1 MKEERT
7 DNSNRQSEA
16 DRMEIEFKRPTFE
29 NIDHALSYEWIETD
43 NRGNYASSTI
53 LGVNTS
59 KKHGLFVLG
68 EKGPNPGF
76 LILSHLQEEIFQGEK
91 KYSLHNTEY
100 KTNKDFQG
108 VEYQK
113 RFALDPIPTFTY
125 ECNELK
131 LEKSVF
137 LVSQANRLIVFY
149 KLIGKMYP
157 GCRMVIRPFFGFRPA
172 NSTSDP
178 ELFKNMETF
187 LSDRNLRYLPFQEA
201 PEIFMFYS
209 EGQFVNAPVWY
220 HDVYYRGD
228 LKTETSKEEL
238 LNLGFFEIP
247 LSTTGEF
254 YLSFGLDTTN
264 SKEIKEYHQSEIKR
278 RRKSFK
284 TSPNKNSYT
293 IYLSSKVNN
302 FQITPEKKRPYF
314 IPEPLTTKFNLSNHC
329 FMARR
334 LLQSSADPRSAKM
347 LYDDLLYLIENNNLI
362 ALLNGTIKDIS
373 VNPGIPFYL
382 VLFLYTFHSL
392 FDNPEHYSSSFT
404 VVQEIITNILKNQ
417 FPDYLFKRNK
427 LLERKYMDSDLAEKY
442 DHEMYFPIRQNL
454 ILNALWYNTL
464 KIGEFLA
471 NAVNESSR
479 KYTKYARKL
488 QKNFFKQFIKSFSLH
503 PSKALDHYKFAFHPA
518 MIYAISL
525 PFPILGERDEQL
537 LFRVLIKQF
546 LSSQGIKYPI
556 RREEK
561 SVTVISPLLAS
572 EYLLTWQRL
581 MPKKDSIFLLFQK
594 MGENFE
600 QSISK
605 GVLGF
610 VPDALGK
617 SQVDLG
623 VKRGASGP
631 ATSEVIYFLTLLNKI
646 EKERGKFVN
655 TAN

>member
-1 MKEERT
+1 
-7 DNSNRQSEA
+7 
-16 DRMEIEFKRPTFE
+16 MEIEFKRPTLG

-68 EKGPNPGF
+68 EKSPNPNF
-76 LILSHLQEEIFQGEK
+76 LILSHLQEELFLGEK
-91 KYSLHNTEY
+91 KYSLHVTEY
-100 KTNKDFQG
+100 KTNQDFQG
-108 VEYQK
+108 VKYQK

-131 LEKSVF
+131 FEKSVF

-149 KLIGKMYP
+149 KLTGKMYP
-157 GCRMVIRPFFGFRPA
+157 GWRIVIRPFFGFRPV
-172 NSTSDP
+172 NSISDP
-178 ELFKNMETF
+178 ELFNNMETF
-187 LSDRNLRYLPFQEA
+187 LSDRHIRYLPFQEA
-201 PEIFMFYS
+201 PEIFIFYS
-209 EGQFVNAPVWY
+209 DGQFVNAPVWY
-220 HDVYYRGD
+220 HNVYYRGD
-228 LKTETSKEEL
+228 LNTEPTKEEL

-254 YLSFGLDTTN
+254 YLSFGLGTTSN
-264 SKEIKEYHQSEIKR
+264 KEIKEYHQSEIKR
-278 RRKSFK
+278 RRKGFK
-284 TSPNKNSYT
+284 TSPNKNSYIT
-293 IYLSSKVNN
+293 YLSSKISY
-302 FQITPEKKRPYF
+302 FQIIPQKKRPYF
-314 IPEPLTTKFNLSNHC
+314 ISEPLTVKLNLSTHC
-329 FMARR
+329 FMAKR
-334 LLQSSADPRSAKM
+334 LLQSNADPQLAKS
-347 LYDDLLYLIENNNLI
+347 LYDDLLYIIENNDLVT
-362 ALLNGTIKDIS
+362 LLGGMSNDIS
-373 VNPGIPFYL
+373 VNPAIPFYL
-382 VLFLYTFHSL
+382 TLFLYTFHSL
-392 FDNPEHYSSSFT
+392 FDNLKHYLTSFK
-404 VVQEIITNILKNQ
+404 VVQEIITIILKNQ
-417 FPDYLFKRNK
+417 LPYYGFKHNK
-427 LLERKYMDSDLAEKY
+427 LLERQYRVSDLAERY
-442 DHEMYFPIRQNL
+442 NHEMYFPVRQNL
-454 ILNALWYNTL
+454 ILNVLWYNTL

-503 PSKALDHYKFAFHPA
+503 PSKALDCYRFAFHPS

-525 PFPILGERDEQL
+525 PFPILDERDEQL

-581 MPKKDSIFLLFQK
+581 MPERDSIFLLFQK
-594 MGENFE
+594 MGENFK

-610 VPDALGK
+610 VPDALGI
-617 SQVDLG
+617 SQDDLG

-646 EKERGKFVN
+646 EKNGKN
-655 TAN
+655 